1 MSLKLFDIEA
11 TNIWVRFL
19 LLGLILVI
27 NLNEKVDIF
36 FIVAYL
42 LSIFI
47 LTLAQ
52 ELVEYRKVKFILYI
66 MALGSSLAFMMVDFQ
81 IGFVGVICLITE
93 VVTKIKCGSAVFL
106 SVIFVIIMGRLN
118 LQDNVI
124 YLILAMID
132 VYITNEF
139 WKKSIQI
146 KKEKEGLDELKEKFY
161 KNIEG
166 QKEYKSLSKQNL
178 VLAKLDERNRIGSE
192 MHDKIGHVL
201 AGSIMRLE
209 ASKIV
214 LDKDKEKGLEMM
226 DEAISNLR
234 TGMDDIRH
242 IIHKITPQADEM
254 GINKIKR
261 ELEEKFLNSNI
272 KINFNALG
280 NIDKIKFSEW
290 IIFEKIIMELSTNTL
305 KYAKC
310 KNIYVE
316 IQALNKITRLSFKDD
331 GVGTYKLSKG
341 FGLSKIEEMVI
352 KNNGTITINTIGG
365 FEVIIIL
372 KG

>member
-1 MSLKLFDIEA
+1 MRLELF
-11 TNIWVRFL
+11 NIGVENVCIRFL
-19 LLGLILVI
+19 LLGLVLVLNI
-27 NLNEKVDIF
+27 NEKANIF
-36 FIVAYL
+36 LVVVYL

-47 LTLAQ
+47 LTLGQ
-52 ELVEYRKVKFILYI
+52 ELLENKKGKLILYTI
-66 MALGSSLAFMMVDFQ
+66 ALVVSVLFMDVNFQ
-81 IGFVGVICLITE
+81 IGFVGAICLITE
-93 VVTKIKCGSAVFL
+93 VVIRIKCGSAIFF
-106 SVIFVIIMGRLN
+106 SVIFVFVMGRLEF
-118 LQDNVI
+118 LIITGIDI
-124 YLILAMID
+124 YFTSVFRKKNIL
-132 VYITNEF
+132 
-139 WKKSIQI
+139 I
-146 KKEKEGLDELKEKFY
+146 KKEKEELEYLKEKFY

-166 QKEYKSLSKQNL
+166 QKEYKSLSEQNL
-178 VLAKLDERNRIGSE
+178 VLAKLEERNRIGSE

-261 ELEEKFLNSNI
+261 ELEEKLLNSNI

-290 IIFEKIIMELSTNTL
+290 IMFEKIIMELSTNTL

-331 GVGTYKLSKG
+331 GVGAYKLSKG

>member
-1 MSLKLFDIEA
+1 MKLKLFEIGVE
-11 TNIWVRFL
+11 NVCIRFL
-19 LLGLILVI
+19 ILILVLVLNI
-27 NLNEKVDIF
+27 NDRIEIF
-36 FIVAYL
+36 PVVIYL

-47 LTLAQ
+47 FTLGQ
-52 ELVEYRKVKFILYI
+52 ELIEYKKGKLMLYI
-66 MALGSSLAFMMVDFQ
+66 LAIVFSIVFMRINFQ

-93 VVTKIKCGSAVFL
+93 IVVQIRCGSAIFL
-106 SVIFVIIMGRLN
+106 SIIFIFVMGRLN
-118 LQDNVI
+118 CGDNII
-124 YLILAMID
+124 YLVIASID
-132 VYITNEF
+132 VYFTNGF
-139 WKKSIQI
+139 RKKNILI
-146 KKEKEGLDELKEKFY
+146 KREKEDLEILKEKFY
-161 KNIEG
+161 KSIEG
-166 QKEYKSLSKQNL
+166 QKEYKSLSEQNL
-178 VLAKLDERNRIGSE
+178 VLAKIEERNRIGSE

-214 LDKDKEKGLEMM
+214 LDRDKEKGLDMI
-226 DEAISNLR
+226 DEAILNLR

-242 IIHKITPQADEM
+242 IIHKITPQVDEM

-290 IIFEKIIMELSTNTL
+290 IMFEKIIMELSTNTL

-316 IQALNKITRLSFKDD
+316 IQVLNKMIRLSFKDD
-331 GVGTYKLSKG
+331 GIGVYKLNKG
-341 FGLSKIEEMVI
+341 FGLNKIEEIVI
-352 KNNGTITINTIGG
+352 KNNGTITINTVGG
-365 FEVIIIL
+365 FEVIITL
-372 KG
+372 KE